1 MSGKFQ
7 DKLTGLK
14 QTIAMSDF
22 KNTENLQQNCANH
35 TCSNVQIK
43 IDEGTNSKMT
53 RNDLCIQQPIIIQK
67 KNAPQSKPS
76 SAKK

>member
-7 DKLTGLK
+7 DKLTALK
-14 QTIAMSDF
+14 QTIAMSEL
-22 KNTENLQQNCANH
+22 KNNENAEQNCTGH
-35 TCSNVQIK
+35 TYSNVQIK

-67 KNAPQSKPS
+67 KNVPQSKPS
-76 SAKK
+76 SARK